1 MKIRL
6 PITLLA
12 GLVFLLV
19 LPAAALADE
28 AESLYT
34 TDAVNAIELVIP
46 PSSITALE
54 ADPTG
59 EYQPAEFKFAETDG
73 TPEGIGTYSSPIP
86 VKVRLKGHVGGSFEP
101 ITGKAAFK
109 VKFKTPLFKGLKKMT
124 LNNMVEDPS
133 MIHEA
138 LTYTAFRAA
147 GVPAPRTGYAFLR
160 VNGEPYGVYLDIETL
175 DKVALEKQLGP
186 FDEATQHLYEGE
198 YGADVVPGGAG
209 AFEVDEGEEANRAD
223 LEALIEAV
231 NAPSPPSYS
240 ERMAPVADLA
250 ELTKFWAIEKYV
262 GRWDG
267 YAGFHQGPNQPNNY
281 YLYSDAQGRFQMLP
295 WGSDETWQLIH
306 KLPFDEPDGLMFNKC
321 LEDEECAGAYW
332 EAVDSTS
339 TTIAGLPLDD
349 LATELAALLE
359 PWQELDPRM
368 PTSIGQIADAV
379 SEVQQFLAE
388 RPGEAA
394 AWLTAHQPPEAEPEP
409 PTGDSG
415 GSSGSGGGSG
425 SQAGA
430 SAPAGTNPAPI
441 SPPVPHPRARFH
453 GPVSQSGRVLTLRTT
468 TSAPGW
474 LRLSGELETAA
485 ASGPTVCVGARHS
498 LSAGSH
504 RISCRITGSAWRKL
518 RTESL
523 VFVLKGSFEG
533 KSGGTSEP
541 TRAVEILRRGHRH

>member
-6 PITLLA
+6 PTI
-12 GLVFLLV
+12 LLV
-19 LPAAALADE
+19 GLLGLLFLPASALADE

-34 TDAVNAIELVIP
+34 TDAVGAIELVIP
-46 PSSITALE
+46 SSSITALE
-54 ADPTG
+54 ADPLG

-73 TPEGIGTYSSPIP
+73 TPGGIGTYSTPIP

-101 ITGKAAFK
+101 LTGKAGFK
-109 VKFKTPLFKGLKKMT
+109 VKFKNPLFKGLKKMT

-198 YGADVVPGGAG
+198 YGADVVPGGAS
-209 AFEVDEGEEANRAD
+209 AFEVDEGDEVDRAD
-223 LEALIEAV
+223 LEALIAAV

-250 ELTKFWAIEKYV
+250 ELTKMWAIEKYV

-321 LEDEECAGAYW
+321 LEDEECAVAYW
-332 EAVDSTS
+332 EAVKSTS
-339 TTIAGLPLDD
+339 TTIAGLPLDA
-349 LATELAALLE
+349 LAQQLASLLN
-359 PWQELDPRM
+359 PWQKLDPRM
-368 PTSIGQIADAV
+368 PTSSSQITAAV
-379 SEVQQFLAE
+379 SEVRQFLSE
-388 RPGEAA
+388 RPAEAA
-394 AWLTAHQPPEAEPEP
+394 AWLVTHQPPAEPGSPVETT
-409 PTGDSG
+409 TGASNSSPSG
-415 GSSGSGGGSG
+415 TGGGDIPKPT
-425 SQAGA
+425 
-430 SAPAGTNPAPI
+430 PALT
-441 SPPVPHPRARFH
+441 PHPRARFH
-453 GPVSQSGRVLTLRTT
+453 GPVSRDGRLLTLQAAIPT
-468 TSAPGW
+468 PGW
-474 LRLSGELETAA
+474 LRLDGELETAA
-485 ASGPTVCVGARHS
+485 PTGPRVCIGARRS
-498 LSAGSH
+498 RSAGLQ

-518 RTESL
+518 RSEAL
-523 VFVLKGSFEG
+523 VFVLRATFEDRA
-533 KSGGTSEP
+533 GGTSEP
-541 TRAVEILRRGHRH
+541 IRIFAIPRRGAHH